1 MLALIR
7 DFWWLAFPLSWF
19 AMAGLRNWLDHKAR
33 REALDLIQIYVRNG
47 REAPP
52 ELLARLNRA

>member
-1 MLALIR
+1 MLSLFR

-19 AMAGLRNWLDHKAR
+19 AMAGWRNWLDHKAR
-33 REALDLIQIYVRNG
+33 RDTLDLMQVYVRNG

-52 ELLARLNRA
+52 ELTARLNRA